1 MSKNKVKSA
10 GVPVRITMK
19 TRRYE
24 VAASLFDAVFH
35 QQYEPMQPEPESAPV
50 PVSSAE
56 ELLMGIMQDDL
67 DEDGYFVKPTDPD
80 VIRARNEGDESDAVE
95 ALELITEGEMTRL
108 RDPETGEETVTVAYD
123 ESELTGME
131 GSRTTVIFR
140 TDDKGLV
147 NMIRSGEVNTALT
160 FRAHHRAICTY
171 ETPFMP
177 FQIGIHSLVV
187 DNRLLEDGTLV
198 LDYIIEIRGARAE
211 RSRMEMHVEP
221 M

>member
-1 MSKNKVKSA
+1 MSKRIVRSA
-10 GVPVRITMK
+10 GVPVRIRMK

-35 QQYEPMQPEPESAPV
+35 QQYEPMQPEPEPV
-50 PVSSAE
+50 AVSPAE

-67 DEDGYFVKPTDPD
+67 DEDGYFVKPSDPD
-80 VIRARNEGDESDAVE
+80 VIRARSEGDESDAVE
-95 ALELITEGEMTRL
+95 ELEMVTEGEMIRL
-108 RDPETGEETVTVAYD
+108 RDPVTGEEAVTVAYE

-131 GSRTTVIFR
+131 GSRTTVLFS
-140 TDDKGLV
+140 TDDPGLV
-147 NMIRSGEVNTALT
+147 HMIRSGEVNTALT

-171 ETPFMP
+171 ETPYMP
-177 FQIGIHSLVV
+177 FQIGIHGLVV
-187 DNRLLEDGTLV
+187 DNRLLTDGTLV